1 MGASPRDVPPCIV
14 LASASPRRKVLL
26 AQAGIEFTVHPTG
39 VDESLE
45 PGLSPE
51 GAAEALALR
60 KAQAGMGDWIAS
72 QTQESAPCLV
82 IGSDTI
88 VAIGEGPSARQLG
101 KPVDEL
107 EARGMLEALSGTR
120 HQVVTGVAV
129 VRSSDL
135 SKRFS
140 HERTW
145 VTMRELTAG
154 EISAYVASG
163 EWRDKAGGYAIQ
175 ETADR
180 FVVGLEGGGW
190 DNVVG
195 LPVALTLKLLAS
207 LGGPDLADPLEN
219 R

>member
-1 MGASPRDVPPCIV
+1 M
-14 LASASPRRKVLL
+14 ASASPRRKVLL
-26 AQAGIEFTVHPTG
+26 AQAGIEFAVHPTG
-39 VDESLE
+39 VDETLE

-60 KAQAGMGDWIAS
+60 KAEAGMGDWVAS
-72 QTQESAPCLV
+72 QTQESTPCLV

-129 VRSSDL
+129 VRSPDL

-145 VTMRELTAG
+145 VTMRKLTAG
-154 EISAYVASG
+154 EIAAYVASG
-163 EWRDKAGGYAIQ
+163 EWQDKAGGYAIQ

-207 LGGPDLADPLEN
+207 LGGPDLADPHAN